1 MGLRLMIMRYVLSV
15 IGLFVPIAWMAVIN
29 LGWSQEVFELL
40 FNWLLIDMM
49 IVLWVFVIIELL
61 TWRK

>member
-1 MGLRLMIMRYVLSV
+1 MITRYVLSV

-40 FNWLLIDMM
+40 FNWLLVDMM
-49 IVLWVFVIIELL
+49 IVLWAFVIIELL